1 LPTNFGKYSIL
12 GHLATGGMAE
22 VYLARQ
28 AGLHG
33 FEKIVV
39 IKRVRP
45 ELTADPEAT
54 KYFLDEARLVATLEH
69 PNIAQVYEI
78 GLVNDSYFFVME
90 YVHGADLRQLM
101 EAAVTKRVKV
111 SLADSV
117 YIMIGVCAAL
127 HYAHEKRDREGKP
140 LSIIHRDVSPS
151 NVLISHDGAIKV
163 CDFGIAKAENRTT
176 ETTRGVIKGKFAYMS
191 PEQCRSQPLDRRSD
205 VFSIGI
211 LLYELSTL
219 SRLFIANSD
228 FDLLRSIIEEEAPPP
243 SSRTRGYS
251 LELERIVLKA
261 LSKNPDDRYTTAQ
274 AMQLDLEAFARE
286 NKLGM
291 SSVNI
296 AALMGALFEKRIDA
310 WLKAQQQGQDLA
322 EYLLDTSVEKEKDDL
337 PVFLPVGTNET
348 TDPIDIEETG
358 VHPRTSQAV
367 AMVAAPSTMPT
378 RHATA
383 VTRAGPN
390 HAWLVGALVAVAAV
404 VGVTVASP
412 HRPGGVDR
420 NMLEAD
426 AKRIDNVLDDIARNM
441 QQRASNV
448 AIAPLVR
455 AAIETDAATV
465 HDLATNDHVLAPGP
479 NEVTELFQRR
489 NGTPVSL
496 IRIPPTAAPLEAP
509 AVRTTRFKSDGSSL
523 FAIAGA
529 AVTGPSGIEG
539 TFAIA
544 SPVDLAFAK
553 AALADHADKAVL
565 VGLGRDLVLVGTSTA
580 GEQVI
585 VPLAN
590 DRGHLVIVPIE
601 KAAAGAAWID
611 PARIAAGLLA
621 AVLFVVYLFGFRRG
635 RDATVPPR

>member
-1 LPTNFGKYSIL
+1 MGGSERTPGPPASGSRLPTNFGKYSIL

-54 KYFLDEARLVATLEH
+54 RYFLDEARLVATLEH

-151 NVLISHDGAIKV
+151 NVLISHDGSIKV
-163 CDFGIAKAENRTT
+163 CDFGIAKAENRST

-243 SSRTRGYS
+243 STRTRGYS

-261 LSKNPDDRYTTAQ
+261 LSKNPDDRYVSAQ

-296 AALMGALFEKRIDA
+296 AALMGTLFEKRIDA
-310 WLKAQQQGQDLA
+310 WLKAQKQGQDLA
-322 EYLLDTSVEKEKDDL
+322 EYLLDTSVEKEQDDL

-367 AMVAAPSTMPT
+367 AMVDAPAPRTMPA
-378 RHATA
+378 RHATV

-390 HAWLVGALVAVAAV
+390 HAWLVGAVLAAVAA

-412 HRPGGVDR
+412 RRVGGVDR
-420 NMLEAD
+420 AMLEAD

-448 AIAPLVR
+448 ATAPLVVN
-455 AAIETDAATV
+455 AIETDAATV
-465 HDLATNDHVLAPGP
+465 HDLAVTDKILAPGP
-479 NEVTELFQRR
+479 NEVTELFQRKTAR
-489 NGTPVSL
+489 PVSL
-496 IRIPPTAAPLEAP
+496 IRIPATAAPLEAP
-509 AVRTTRFKSDGSSL
+509 ANQTTRFKSDGATL

-529 AVTGPSGIEG
+529 TVTGKSGIEG

-544 SPVDLAFAK
+544 SPVDLTFAK
-553 AALADHADKAVL
+553 LALADHADKAVL
-565 VGLGRDLVLVGTSTA
+565 AGLGRDLVLVGT
-580 GEQVI
+580 
-585 VPLAN
+585 
-590 DRGHLVIVPIE
+590 
-601 KAAAGAAWID
+601 
-611 PARIAAGLLA
+611 
-621 AVLFVVYLFGFRRG
+621 
-635 RDATVPPR
+635 